1 MSNRLEFQPSDRAQF
16 IDPSLRPYW
25 ALEKYVDHSNKT
37 EEIAEQISPRMEPW
51 FKVMIGAFVPMVG
64 AFVLPSAATIP
75 MLVSTGV
82 LLLIGFAMLINQ
94 ERKQR

>member
-1 MSNRLEFQPSDRAQF
+1 MDNPG
-16 IDPSLRPYW
+16 
-25 ALEKYVDHSNKT
+25 KT
-37 EEIAEQISPRMEPW
+37 EEIAEQTPPRMESW
-51 FKVMIGAFVPMVG
+51 FKVMIGAFVPMAG
-64 AFVLPSAATIP
+64 AFVLPSEATIP

>member
-1 MSNRLEFQPSDRAQF
+1 MTPT
-16 IDPSLRPYW
+16 LRPYW
-25 ALEKYVDHSNKT
+25 ALETYVDNSIKT
-37 EEIAEQISPRMEPW
+37 EEIAEQTSPRIEPW
-51 FKVMIGAFVPMVG
+51 FKVMLGAFVPMAG

-75 MLVSTGV
+75 MLVITGV

>member
-1 MSNRLEFQPSDRAQF
+1 
-16 IDPSLRPYW
+16 LRPHR
-25 ALEKYVDHSNKT
+25 ALEKYVDNPGKI
-37 EEIAEQISPRMEPW
+37 EEFVEQTPPRMESW
-51 FKVMIGAFVPMVG
+51 FKVMIGAFVPMAG
-64 AFVLPSAATIP
+64 AFVLPSVATVP